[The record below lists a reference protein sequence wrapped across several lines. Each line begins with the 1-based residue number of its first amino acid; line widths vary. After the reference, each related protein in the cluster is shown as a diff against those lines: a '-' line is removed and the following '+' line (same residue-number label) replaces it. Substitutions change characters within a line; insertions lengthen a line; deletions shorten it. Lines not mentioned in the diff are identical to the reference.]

1 VSYFFLEKVSA
12 GSVQSWRSWKTL
24 SDSHGESCGVKSR
37 PETLD
42 RRREKEEAKKAVFA
56 RAMEMVD
63 WQTQFIRCNANLGF
77 RDREK

>member
-1 VSYFFLEKVSA
+1 
-12 GSVQSWRSWKTL
+12 VQSWRSWKTL

-63 WQTQFIRCNANLGF
+63 WETQCIRCYANWGFEIERSRSGWFRVASLG
-77 RDREK
+77 